1 MNKPAKDLTPGREGR
16 GFPEITIHLIVCA
29 IILSLPLL
37 TINFRNYSGANV
49 WNLYLRFTPFP
60 VLLLVLF
67 YLNYLWL
74 IPRRL
79 FCGRTA
85 EFFFWNFSLVLLFCY
100 VLQLVPILFHPEPSD
115 AAGEAARAMRPPRRR
130 MLPPRWI
137 FVAKDFISFSM
148 GILVAVIICMNARW
162 RAAENARE
170 KAEKSRAEA
179 ELRNLR
185 NQLSPHFLLN
195 TLNNI
200 YALIV
205 FDTDKAQQAVLD
217 LSRLLRHVLYENP
230 TELVPLSKEVA
241 FIQNYID
248 LMRIRL
254 GPHVELRTDYRIAPE
269 SNTPVAPLLLISLI
283 ENAFKHGVSSDKPS
297 FIRIRIEENAEKGE
311 VRCLIE
317 NSNFPKQQNDK
328 SGSGIGLEQVRSRL
342 ELLYPGR
349 YTWTYGANRENTEYS
364 SLLVLH
370 TKNNS

>member
-1 MNKPAKDLTPGREGR
+1 MNKPAKDLTPGRERR

-79 FCGRTA
+79 FCGRTG

-100 VLQLVPILFHPEPSD
+100 ALQLVPMIFHPEPSA
-115 AAGEAARAMRPPRRR
+115 AAGEAAQAMRPPRRR

-137 FVAKDFISFSM
+137 FVARDFISFSM
-148 GILVAVIICMNARW
+148 GILVAVIIRMNARW

-230 TELVPLSKEVA
+230 TELVPLSKEAA

-317 NSNFPKQQNDK
+317 NSNFPKRQNDK

-349 YTWTYGANRENTEYS
+349 YTWTYGTNRENTEYS